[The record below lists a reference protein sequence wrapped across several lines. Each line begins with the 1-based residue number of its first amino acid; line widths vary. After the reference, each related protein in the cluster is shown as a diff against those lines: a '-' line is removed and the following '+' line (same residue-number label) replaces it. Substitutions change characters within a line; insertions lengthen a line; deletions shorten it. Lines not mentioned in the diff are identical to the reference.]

1 MKQDNYN
8 QQLEDSEAGTMP
20 SFFCTISSRESKPLF
35 KLQELE
41 RLIVHDSLVEART
54 IEYRHRLAISKD
66 LAREVKVMMPGITAS
81 AQMDGSGKE
90 LRNLVKCTHWAAVDV
105 DNIPKEQLQEVIQR
119 ADADPHVMAR
129 YITVSGKGI
138 RLLVSYTPIE
148 DEEVSLLE
156 LFDVMIHKIIAYY
169 GQVLGVPMSNAW
181 TSPACAASP
190 TTPQPT
196 FTGMPSPS
204 PWTCKTSRR
213 STPRRRSAISMPRLA
228 APAESAPA

>member
-138 RLLVSYTPIE
+138 RLLVSYPPHRGRRGE
-148 DEEVSLLE
+148 
-156 LFDVMIHKIIAYY
+156 
-169 GQVLGVPMSNAW
+169 
-181 TSPACAASP
+181 PAGAL
-190 TTPQPT
+190 
-196 FTGMPSPS
+196 
-204 PWTCKTSRR
+204 RR
-213 STPRRRSAISMPRLA
+213 DDP
-228 APAESAPA
+228 